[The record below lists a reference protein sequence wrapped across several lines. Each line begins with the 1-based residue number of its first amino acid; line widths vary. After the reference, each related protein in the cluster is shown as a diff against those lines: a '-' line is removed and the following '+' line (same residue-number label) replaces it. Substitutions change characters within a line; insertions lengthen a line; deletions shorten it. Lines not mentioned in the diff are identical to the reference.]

1 MRARFWARLVCAA
14 NAVALRSSYFSVA
27 CPIPDKCP
35 KASQLRR
42 QAEGAACANS
52 TNCNN
57 CCSHGSNNL
66 CCSDP
71 AKNSGTN
78 SQFCALDWS
87 CAETPYHA
95 IGDVQS
101 AAGLEPSWAL
111 GCRNGVA
118 CSDDS
123 LFGAALDVAK
133 AADQLVVVSAAPW
146 PAFSKRS
153 LALNKAP
160 MNSDAWD

>member
-1 MRARFWARLVCAA
+1 M
-14 NAVALRSSYFSVA
+14 
-27 CPIPDKCP
+27 
-35 KASQLRR
+35 
-42 QAEGAACANS
+42 
-52 TNCNN
+52 T
-57 CCSHGSNNL
+57 GSNNL
-66 CCSDP
+66 CCSDT

-160 MNSDAWD
+160 MNSGAWD